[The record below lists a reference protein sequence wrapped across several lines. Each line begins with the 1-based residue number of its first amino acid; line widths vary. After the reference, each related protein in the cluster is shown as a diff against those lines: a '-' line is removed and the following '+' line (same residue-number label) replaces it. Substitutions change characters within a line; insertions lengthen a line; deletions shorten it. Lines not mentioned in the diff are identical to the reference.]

1 MTFICS
7 KFLTQAF
14 LCLFDA
20 GLTGV
25 GDIYEVFY

>member
-1 MTFICS
+1 MNGIHLYR
-7 KFLTQAF
+7 FLTQAF

-25 GDIYEVFY
+25 GGCV